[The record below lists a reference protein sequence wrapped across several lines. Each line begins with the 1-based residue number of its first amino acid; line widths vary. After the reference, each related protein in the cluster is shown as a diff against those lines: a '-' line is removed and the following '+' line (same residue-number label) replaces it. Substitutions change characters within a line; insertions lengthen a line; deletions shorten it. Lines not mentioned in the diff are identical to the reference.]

1 MCWGHRRPLRN
12 NPPLDEVYQ
21 SLCALHRSPGLKSDK
36 VTWPPEGLGDGKIS
50 TTSPTAGALP
60 TSAATWRQ
68 AGRARGLVADERAH
82 VGERGPPALVTVA
95 DEVTG

>member
-1 MCWGHRRPLRN
+1 MRFIAI
-12 NPPLDEVYQ
+12 

>member
-1 MCWGHRRPLRN
+1 LLPFESVRKTDP
-12 NPPLDEVYQ
+12 
-21 SLCALHRSPGLKSDK
+21 RSPLELAAERTREWSDK